1 MLSLCCLRSS
11 PIALASAVPWH
22 RRVNRQ
28 EPLDLATLWL
38 VASGWMPVYSWLVHD
53 PDESFW
59 PRRKKQ
65 RVQDMKNKWHSM
77 NALNTHAYSWA
88 SQNATSPQTNA

>member
-11 PIALASAVPWH
+11 SIALASAVPWH

-38 VASGWMPVYSWLVHD
+38 VASSWMPVYSWLVHD
-53 PDESFW
+53 PVESFSPPIW
-59 PRRKKQ
+59 NGFTFAWLQ
-65 RVQDMKNKWHSM
+65 R
-77 NALNTHAYSWA
+77 TRTIPCP
-88 SQNATSPQTNA
+88 ATIP